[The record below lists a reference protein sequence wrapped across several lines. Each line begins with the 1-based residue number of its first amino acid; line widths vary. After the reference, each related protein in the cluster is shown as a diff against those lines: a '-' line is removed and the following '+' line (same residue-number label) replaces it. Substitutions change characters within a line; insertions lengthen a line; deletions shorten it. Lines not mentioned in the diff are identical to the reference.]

1 MLINKSTYEA
11 SLVTE
16 AVTSEGIKEK
26 ARTRDLLY
34 RESGE
39 NRLTK
44 RQQHAV
50 QNVFRFVN
58 KRRDFNE
65 WLRFAEWL
73 GEMVAIKCSL
83 MANSN

>member
-16 AVTSEGIKEK
+16 ATVTSEGIKEK

-65 WLRFAEWL
+65 
-73 GEMVAIKCSL
+73 
-83 MANSN
+83 